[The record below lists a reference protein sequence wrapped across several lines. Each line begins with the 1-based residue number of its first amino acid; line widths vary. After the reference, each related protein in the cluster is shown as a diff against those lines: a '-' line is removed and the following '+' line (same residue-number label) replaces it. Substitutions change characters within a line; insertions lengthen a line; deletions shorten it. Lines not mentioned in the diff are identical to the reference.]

1 MSTFLDSQ
9 VDPAI
14 VGRARK
20 GDMKAHEVLYR
31 TYSVP
36 VYTLARRMLQQD
48 AMADEILQETF
59 VEVLSKIS
67 AFKGEAPVGA
77 WIRRIAVNKCL
88 MQLRSAWHQR
98 GEFLD
103 DRPGGPDALA
113 AERGAWSDSERLGS
127 QMDLEQALARLHPR
141 SRAVVWLYDVEG
153 YTHAEIA
160 QLMGQTVS
168 FSKSQLSRAH
178 ERLQQLLQQE
188 NGPEPCMQVSNSY

>member
-1 MSTFLDSQ
+1 M
-9 VDPAI
+9 
-14 VGRARK
+14 
-20 GDMKAHEVLYR
+20 
-31 TYSVP
+31 
-36 VYTLARRMLQQD
+36 
-48 AMADEILQETF
+48 
-59 VEVLSKIS
+59 
-67 AFKGEAPVGA
+67 
-77 WIRRIAVNKCL
+77 
-88 MQLRSAWHQR
+88 
-98 GEFLD
+98 
-103 DRPGGPDALA
+103 
-113 AERGAWSDSERLGS
+113 SDSERLGS